1 MNIET
6 TSRDFFEQKYL
17 KNADPWSFAS
27 SSYEQCRYDAI
38 FRSLNHRRY
47 RHGFEP
53 GCSIGLLTER
63 LASVCQYV
71 DAMDISPTAV
81 RYARERCRGL
91 LNVDIECGALP
102 DLIPIGSFDLV
113 VLSEIGYYFD
123 EEELERLAK
132 NILAQMSI
140 SGVLVAT
147 HWLGVSEDH
156 LLSGERVHE
165 ILGSLQGLVHE
176 HAEHHAGF
184 RLDRWKRI

>member
-1 MNIET
+1 MNTET
-6 TSRDFFEQKYL
+6 TSREFFEQKYL
-17 KNADPWSFAS
+17 HSADPWSFAS
-27 SSYEQCRYDAI
+27 SDYEQCRYNAI
-38 FRSLNHRRY
+38 FNSLSHRRY

-81 RYARERCRGL
+81 RYAKERCRGL
-91 LNVDIECGALP
+91 MNVDIECGALP

-113 VLSEIGYYFD
+113 VFSEIGYYFD
-123 EEELERLAK
+123 EEGLERLAK
-132 NILAQMSI
+132 SILAQMSVC
-140 SGVLVAT
+140 GVLVAA
-147 HWLGVSEDH
+147 HWLGASEDH

-165 ILGSLQGLVHE
+165 ILASVTGLTHE
-176 HAEHHAGF
+176 HAEHHTGF